1 MHGARKRRPA
11 VHSFSSGFHSTN
23 CIRADWKQAEAES
36 IPNGA
41 AIPLTRDAHGV
52 FVSDGERAILVHPLS
67 NLIATEQISAG
78 DWIELDFDKEEQK
91 LSFAKIDE
99 GLAIQTITSL
109 IENGVPTQ
117 AMPAKAA

>member
-1 MHGARKRRPA
+1 MKYGARHLK
-11 VHSFSSGFHSTN
+11 
-23 CIRADWKQAEAES
+23 
-36 IPNGA
+36 
-41 AIPLTRDAHGV
+41 
-52 FVSDGERAILVHPLS
+52 RAIEHLLVHPLS

-91 LSFAKIDE
+91 LSFATIDE